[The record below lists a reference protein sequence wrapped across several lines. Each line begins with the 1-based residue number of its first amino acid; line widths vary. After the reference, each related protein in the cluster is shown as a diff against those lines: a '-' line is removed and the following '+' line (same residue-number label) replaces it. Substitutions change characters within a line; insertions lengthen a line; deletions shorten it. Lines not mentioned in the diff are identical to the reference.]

1 MELKEFIKDI
11 LRQMDELRSDP
22 LKQKYMVKELEFELS
37 LSEIEEGKIGVS
49 LFGIG
54 GNLNNGNQN
63 NHKVI
68 VKLAPSINQNN
79 KIDIQN

>member
-11 LRQMDELRSDP
+11 LRQMDELRSDTI
-22 LKQKYMVKELEFELS
+22 KQKYMVKELEFELS